1 MASENVRLQILVGAQ
16 KLFQQNGW
24 SKITMEVVAKSIGK
38 AKSSLYYYF
47 KSKEEIYFA
56 VLDMEINEI
65 ILETI
70 RQIKEEKTLEAKLFT
85 FSKVKFEMTR
95 KRRSLYATTE
105 IGMDQ
110 EEFTKYTE
118 IKRSVH
124 DKYVEKEKV
133 VLQQV
138 FIEAIQ
144 NKELDEIDSI
154 KMDALLLI
162 FLCGLRG
169 LNREFYHRI
178 SHEEMKGI
186 LQLHCQVFYKGIK

>member
-1 MASENVRLQILVGAQ
+1 MASENVRLQILIGAQ

-47 KSKEEIYFA
+47 KSKEEIYVA

-65 ILETI
+65 ILESI
-70 RQIKEEKTLEAKLFT
+70 RQLKEEKDFPTKLFI

-110 EEFTKYTE
+110 EEFTKYTA

-144 NKELDEIDSI
+144 NKELPEIEST
-154 KMDALLLI
+154 KMDALLFV

-169 LNREFYHRI
+169 LNREFYHKLNYD
-178 SHEEMKGI
+178 EMKNL
-186 LQLHCQVFYKGIK
+186 LQLHCQVFYSGIK